1 MSNGTQMNLTVKQLH
16 LITTGT
22 ITNKISKIEI
32 DKKELVSITNYN
44 NGKDFHFYNNC
55 RINLEK
61 YYDLYWTQ
69 SMLQMEYGFNTTEIL
84 TFTSPAGTIS
94 LKYYRGSLESIERIH
109 YNSDQ
114 VLVSDQTTIQE
125 VK

>member
-1 MSNGTQMNLTVKQLH
+1 MNLTEKQLH

-69 SMLQMEYGFNTTEIL
+69 SVLQMEYGLNTTEIL